1 MRPRPDDAKTLQV
14 VLAVEVK
21 RSLDE
26 VAVDCLKLHLLL
38 DMCARASGHSPP
50 HFACGRSRRGGLSTE
65 DGFVLDFSS
74 LGGSPA
80 EAAVYLA
87 KRGGPTLRA
96 VSKLMLEVVQLA
108 HVRAQGGAAVE
119 EEGGEAPE
127 EEEAERRVRR
137 RLLDFYAPDF
147 GDADES
153 GGPAVLAEAARDGV
167 VNELWQRFRTSGVDR
182 LEARVGRV
190 ARALT
195 GGASETG
202 AGLRTVFVLG
212 NSGGDG

>member
-1 MRPRPDDAKTLQV
+1 M

-38 DMCARASGHSPP
+38 DMCARASSASAPP
-50 HFACGRSRRGGLSTE
+50 HFACGRSRRAGPSSE

-74 LGGSPA
+74 LLEGSPA